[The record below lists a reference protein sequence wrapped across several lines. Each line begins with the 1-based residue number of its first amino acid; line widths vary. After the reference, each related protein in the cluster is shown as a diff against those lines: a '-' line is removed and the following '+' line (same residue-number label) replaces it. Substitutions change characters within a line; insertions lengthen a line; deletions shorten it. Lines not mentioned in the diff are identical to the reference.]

1 MMSNFI
7 RANPY
12 TFDTGEI
19 MSEFF
24 SEVYIYTAR
33 SRVEQR
39 LCESQ
44 LYTYQPLKNR
54 IERNG
59 LGPTFLF
66 LHLLLRSQ
74 IIRIVYTYC
83 V

>member
-44 LYTYQPLKNR
+44 LYYLPAIKK
-54 IERNG
+54 
-59 LGPTFLF
+59 
-66 LHLLLRSQ
+66 
-74 IIRIVYTYC
+74 
-83 V
+83 